1 MQAWLERKRLRDIKA
16 RAAAVSALTRE
27 AHHLHH
33 PHQHQPQTR
42 SSLADTET
50 EANAKTKIFI
60 NPRDLVA
67 EEEGEG
73 EGEVEGS
80 SSGGILVRAPVSI
93 LELQTKV
100 SEVFPIT
107 EKAYFLGFPG

>member
-1 MQAWLERKRLRDIKA
+1 M
-16 RAAAVSALTRE
+16 SALARE
-27 AHHLHH
+27 AHH
-33 PHQHQPQTR
+33 HQHQTHTR
-42 SSLADTET
+42 SSLADTEA
-50 EANAKTKIFI
+50 EAAARTKIFI
-60 NPRDLVA
+60 NPRDLAA
-67 EEEGEG
+67 EEQGEG
-73 EGEVEGS
+73 ETEGS

>member
-1 MQAWLERKRLRDIKA
+1 M
-16 RAAAVSALTRE
+16 SALTRE

-50 EANAKTKIFI
+50 EAAARTKIFI
-60 NPRDLVA
+60 NPRDLAA
-67 EEEGEG
+67 EEQGEG
-73 EGEVEGS
+73 ETEGS
-80 SSGGILVRAPVSI
+80 SSGGILARAPVSI

-100 SEVFPIT
+100 REYFTIIGLFLVES
-107 EKAYFLGFPG
+107 AY